1 STYLSIRDDA
11 GNDLPLGTAGEICAK
26 GPQVMVGY
34 WNRPEETAKVMTAD
48 GFFRTGDI
56 GVMTEEGYFR
66 IVDRKKDMIVR
77 NGYNVYPREVEEV
90 LYQHPQI
97 AEAAVIGVPHDTLG
111 EVVKA
116 FVVAKPGT
124 HPTDQEIIDF
134 VKSKIA
140 HFKAPRSVEF
150 RESLPKTLVGKVL
163 RRELREGTGSSK
175 TEVSVATTAGAS
187 VPPAVV
193 AAR

>member
-1 STYLSIRDDA
+1 
-11 GNDLPLGTAGEICAK
+11 
-26 GPQVMVGY
+26 
-34 WNRPEETAKVMTAD
+34 NRPEETSNVLKN
-48 GFFRTGDI
+48 GWLITGDI
-56 GVMTEEGYFR
+56 AKVDEDGYAY
-66 IVDRKKDMIVR
+66 IVDRKKDLILV
-77 NGYNVYPREVEEV
+77 GGFNVYPREVEEV